1 MFKIDARKRSIEVQQ
16 HNREQAIRLYL
27 DGISRAEIAKVID
40 VHYGT
45 LAGWIRRYNQG
56 GIEALQIGSR
66 GRSKGEGRK
75 LTANQE
81 QKLKEILV
89 GKSPEQM
96 QLPFALWSS
105 GAIRLLIREQ
115 WHINLPQ
122 RTISAYMKR
131 WGYTPQKAA
140 KQAYER
146 SDKATQEWLGE
157 ACPAIKKRA
166 ALQGGEVFWG
176 VRLELAINANMYEVM
191 RLEAKLQ

>member
-66 GRSKGEGRK
+66 GRRKGEGRK

-131 WGYTPQKAA
+131 WGYTHRKRQNKPTRDQ
-140 KQAYER
+140 
-146 SDKATQEWLGE
+146 
-157 ACPAIKKRA
+157 IKRHKNG
-166 ALQGGEVFWG
+166 L
-176 VRLELAINANMYEVM
+176 
-191 RLEAKLQ
+191 AKLARPLRSALPCKVARSFGG